1 MAPSSSAGHED
12 PAVRARLGEEYVPE
26 RFIGAAEFRAMLDKI
41 VEVYGPVAAQLRGR

>member
-12 PAVRARLGEEYVPE
+12 PAVREEYVPE
-26 RFIGAAEFRAMLDKI
+26 RFIGAAELRAMLDKI